1 MKNEGF
7 LRQPEPA
14 AESSGGQAIRI
25 SMDLMRRVFAAAG
38 LPRTFIHLARGAQD
52 MGPLHPAIAQ
62 AAEKAKVDDTWRY
75 RELNGVH
82 MG

>member
-14 AESSGGQAIRI
+14 TQSSGRQPIRI
-25 SMDLMRRVFAAAG
+25 SMDLMRRGFTAAG
-38 LPRTFIHLARGAQD
+38 LPRTFIHFVQGEQD
-52 MGPLHPAIAQ
+52 MGPFHPAISQ
-62 AAEKAKVDDTWRY
+62 AAEKAKVNDTWRY
-75 RELNGVH
+75 GELNGVH

>member
-7 LRQPEPA
+7 LRQFEPA
-14 AESSGGQAIRI
+14 AESSGRQAIRI

-38 LPRTFIHLARGAQD
+38 LPRTFIHFAQGEQD
-52 MGPLHPAIAQ
+52 GGHFHPAIAQ
-62 AAEKAKVDDTWRY
+62 AAQKAKVDDTWRY
-75 RELNGVH
+75 GELNGVH